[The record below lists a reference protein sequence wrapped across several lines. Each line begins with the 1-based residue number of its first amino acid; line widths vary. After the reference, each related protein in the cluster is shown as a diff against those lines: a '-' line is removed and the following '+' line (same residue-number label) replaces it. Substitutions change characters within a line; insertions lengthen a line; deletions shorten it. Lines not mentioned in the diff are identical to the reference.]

1 MTDAVW
7 RLVVARAIDNAALEA
22 LAREGATYVS
32 GHSSPGHTSSSLLVR
47 AEDEAAARSAIE
59 RALGEQAFIREARAM
74 PVFVHAP
81 IVPDARSAFEMA
93 AGEETRVG
101 GVVEDETTGG
111 LEVYFELP
119 PGDVDRVFNEA
130 RGLYERIAN
139 SAGVPVPDPLEMSMS
154 GFEAMMVQASRD
166 RQLLDRARNLVEHGE
181 HELGVILAQ
190 TACEVLV
197 ADALRSLLHPHVSD
211 QLRPWLLGRV
221 KSFALV
227 DDPTRDL
234 WNGLTGS
241 AIQEQEF
248 WTAYRMHVKRRH
260 GIVHSGD
267 RVDDEAARSSLD
279 AALAL
284 FNYVERVIGAAPP
297 PTSSF

>member
-1 MTDAVW
+1 MPNRQRRLLSRAFRSISAHRARRLEAARLPGRGSNPLDAGRGVDAQGRAPGARQESHAMTDAVW

-32 GHSSPGHTSSSLLVR
+32 GHSSPGDTSSWLLVR
-47 AEDEAAARSAIE
+47 AEDEAAPRSAIE

-139 SAGVPVPDPLEMSMS
+139 SAG
-154 GFEAMMVQASRD
+154 
-166 RQLLDRARNLVEHGE
+166 
-181 HELGVILAQ
+181 
-190 TACEVLV
+190 
-197 ADALRSLLHPHVSD
+197 
-211 QLRPWLLGRV
+211 
-221 KSFALV
+221 
-227 DDPTRDL
+227 
-234 WNGLTGS
+234 
-241 AIQEQEF
+241 
-248 WTAYRMHVKRRH
+248 
-260 GIVHSGD
+260 
-267 RVDDEAARSSLD
+267 
-279 AALAL
+279 
-284 FNYVERVIGAAPP
+284 
-297 PTSSF
+297 